1 MDTRSS
7 VTSGGPAPVL
17 DVGGMMGAGG
27 RLSQQHSKGK
37 PVPLAA
43 SQPQVSLRPGMGC
56 YLLGISGVG
65 WPLPT
70 PSSSSFFLATPGP
83 SPSSEVGPRSG
94 FKFQDIPLLAG

>member
-1 MDTRSS
+1 
-7 VTSGGPAPVL
+7 
-17 DVGGMMGAGG
+17 MGAGG

-56 YLLGISGVG
+56 YLLGISWVG

-70 PSSSSFFLATPGP
+70 ASSSSSFSLATPGP

-94 FKFQDIPLLAG
+94 FKPQDMPLLAG